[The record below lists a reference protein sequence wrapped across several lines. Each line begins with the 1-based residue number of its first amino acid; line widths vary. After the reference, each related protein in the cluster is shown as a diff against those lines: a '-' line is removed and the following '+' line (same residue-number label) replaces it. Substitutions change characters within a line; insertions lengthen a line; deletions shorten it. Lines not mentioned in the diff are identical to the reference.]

1 MSKQIFIEEQRF
13 SQKWLWILLFAA
25 LLGMS
30 LAFIQDYN
38 TSSKFI
44 ASMVV
49 GYTVILL
56 VMLLIWSLKLKTRID
71 EMGIHVTF
79 WPIIRKEKI
88 YKWNDIESAE
98 VIQYSPLKDYGG
110 WGYRYSLGSKG
121 IAMNVK
127 GNMGIKLHF
136 KSGRPLLIGT
146 QKAEEAKAL
155 IKQYLTPKAL

>member
-25 LLGMS
+25 LIGMS

-38 TSSKFI
+38 TSSQFI
-44 ASMVV
+44 ASMAV
-49 GYTVILL
+49 GYTVLLL

-88 YKWNDIESAE
+88 YQWNDIESAE

-121 IAMNVK
+121 TAMNVK

-146 QKAEEAKAL
+146 QKTEEAKRL
-155 IKQYLTPKAL
+155 IQQYHSPKSL